1 MVVEGPDGPILVTKG
16 APESVLAVCTSHESG
31 AADESGV
38 AGSVPLDDAARARAL
53 GTAHSL
59 SGEGYRVLAVAWR
72 HTEPTPCTTADEH
85 DLVLT
90 GFLAFRDPP
99 LPGVGDTVQA
109 LARDGVRILVLSGDE
124 GLITLQVCKAVGLPG
139 ERVVTGDEVD
149 RMTDSALAHIAEQ
162 ATAFARLTPAQKTRV
177 ISALRSRSHVIGFL
191 GDGINDAPALHA
203 ADVGIS
209 VSTAVDV
216 AKDAADVILMEPG
229 LAVLHAGITEGRTA
243 FGNTMKYLLMGTSS
257 SFGNMFSMAV
267 ASLALPFLP
276 MLPTQILLN
285 NFLYDVAQVTIPTDH
300 VDPEYLAQPHR
311 WDMRVLRSF
320 MLGVGPVSSLF
331 DFLTFFVLLNFFHAN
346 AESFHTGWFMESLTT
361 QTLVLFSIRTVRSP
375 LRSRP
380 SRALAATVLGVVAL
394 GLLLPLTPLAG
405 PLDFVRM
412 PVTFYLFIAG
422 ATLVYLILADAVKR
436 PLMRRF
442 FTARA
447 R

>member
-1 MVVEGPDGPILVTKG
+1 
-16 APESVLAVCTSHESG
+16 VLAVCTRHEGGDAVGSS
-31 AADESGV
+31 AAASL
-38 AGSVPLDDAARARAL
+38 SLDDAARARAL
-53 GTAHSL
+53 ATVHAL
-59 SGEGYRVLAVAWR
+59 SGEGYRVHAVAWR
-72 HTEPTPCTTADEH
+72 ATEPTPCTKADEH
-85 DLVLT
+85 DLVLA

-124 GLITLQVCKAVGLPG
+124 GIITLQVCKAVGLPG

-191 GDGINDAPALHA
+191 GDGINDAPALRA

-422 ATLVYLILADAVKR
+422 ATMVYLILADAVKR

-442 FTARA
+442 FTAPA

>member
-1 MVVEGPDGPILVTKG
+1 
-16 APESVLAVCTSHESG
+16 G
-31 AADESGV
+31 AAP
-38 AGSVPLDDAARARAL
+38 VPLDDAARVRAL
-53 GTAHSL
+53 ATVHAL
-59 SGEGYRVLAVAWR
+59 SGDGYRVLAVASR
-72 HTEPTPCTTADEH
+72 STDPTPCTKADEH
-85 DLVLT
+85 DLILA

-99 LPGVGDTVQA
+99 LPGAGDTVQA

-124 GLITLQVCKAVGLPG
+124 GIITLQVCKAVGLPG

-149 RMTDSALAHIAEQ
+149 RMTDSALARSAEQ

-300 VDPEYLAQPHR
+300 VDPEYLARPHR

-331 DFLTFFVLLNFFHAN
+331 DFLTFFVLLEVFHAN
-346 AESFHTGWFMESLTT
+346 AETFHTGWFMESLAT

-375 LRSRP
+375 FRSRP

-394 GLLLPLTPLAG
+394 GLLLPLTPLAR

-422 ATLVYLILADAVKR
+422 ATMLYLVLADAVKR

-442 FTARA
+442 LTARA
-447 R
+447 P